1 MRSTILGRRKTL
13 VLLHLQQQDFPS
25 DLVDFIVLRKHQELE
40 DLLVTLKRLILDFLV
55 LVRYTSCL
63 SSPLRVTLLNSEATR
78 PSAEREIGLVLATC
92 LLYLEP
98 LKQLHSY
105 LPRMIEHSSPL
116 KVNWLRSLVRV
127 ITTELDHSS
136 DLILVQYRL
145 ESLLLMMDS
154 SPFMVKSLKNQSSP
168 KLDLDL
174 LELLLVQ
181 QRELPSTI
189 TKSLPSVHVRVM
201 IMDSLVNLYSM
212 SKNLQHCLDIST
224 ILSILLLMK
233 WSLSLEEYQTRLI
246 MVI

>member
-1 MRSTILGRRKTL
+1 MSYPSSHLKVIL
-13 VLLHLQQQDFPS
+13 
-25 DLVDFIVLRKHQELE
+25 LRLE
-40 DLLVTLKRLILDFLV
+40 VTP
-55 LVRYTSCL
+55 TSL
-63 SSPLRVTLLNSEATR
+63 EQ
-78 PSAEREIGLVLATC
+78 EIGLVLVIYP
-92 LLYLEP
+92 LYLEERKP
-98 LKQLHSY
+98 LHSY
-105 LPRMIEHSSPL
+105 LPRMIEHSSTL

-127 ITTELDHSS
+127 ITTELDHSL
-136 DLILVQYRL
+136 DLILIQYRL

-154 SPFMVKSLKNQSSP
+154 SPFMEKLLKNQSSQ

-224 ILSILLLMK
+224 ILLVLLLMRL
-233 WSLSLEEYQTRLI
+233 SLSLEEYQTRSI
-246 MVI
+246 TVM